1 MENLAHSASLHS
13 AVKSAPSKPGT
24 KHLARGSLSNAHRSP
39 HPLVSHGRNAAGVRF
54 ASSLGAAGASRSR
67 RRARLLT
74 AGLFAFVL
82 GCVVAMNRG
91 HFPVA
96 LGMGATNILM
106 MLGYLLVLN
115 AAAGL
120 DG

>member
-1 MENLAHSASLHS
+1 
-13 AVKSAPSKPGT
+13 
-24 KHLARGSLSNAHRSP
+24 
-39 HPLVSHGRNAAGVRF
+39 
-54 ASSLGAAGASRSR
+54 
-67 RRARLLT
+67 
-74 AGLFAFVL
+74 
-82 GCVVAMNRG
+82 MNRG